1 MSRRPVNPTRRIVGN
16 GGFPLAGAF
25 PSKTHSSPLLSITL
39 VLLVLL
45 LHVAQF
51 ICLNSFTVSIS
62 NVKSLSDDAYRFC
75 AIHLFV
81 LRDGMELLGIIISRH
96 SLLFA
101 ARRVYSLLLGI
112 CIVVQVYIKPPTI
125 NSST

>member
-1 MSRRPVNPTRRIVGN
+1 MSRRPVNPTRRTVGN
-16 GGFPLAGAF
+16 GGFPLAEAF

-51 ICLNSFTVSIS
+51 SCLNSFTVSIS
-62 NVKSLSDDAYRFC
+62 NAKSLSYYAYRFC

-81 LRDGMELLGIIISRH
+81 LRDGMELLGVIISKH

-101 ARRVYSLLLGI
+101 ARRVYCLLLGI
-112 CIVVQVYIKPPTI
+112 CIVVQVCIKPPTI